1 MVKKIFGLSVGV
13 SLVLATVVPA
23 IAAGNSCA
31 NQITGSSSTNNCLRQ
46 MIKTHTPYI
55 NNTGNLINNIFSNI
69 RSGNNTS
76 NNNTQNAS
84 VTSAESNATV
94 DSASSLNTGEVTV
107 NQTDTTVDET
117 GLNDTTGANSNNT
130 VTLNTTKNAT
140 VTVYNDGLLQN
151 NVTSNVTSGDNNANN
166 NTIGGAINS
175 GASRLSVLLTNILNS
190 VVITVNQ

>member
-1 MVKKIFGLSVGV
+1 MIKKIFGLSVGV
-13 SLVLATVVPA
+13 GLVLATVVPA

-46 MIKTHTPYI
+46 MVKTHTPSI
-55 NNTGNLINNIFSNI
+55 SNTGNLINNIFSNV
-69 RSGNNTS
+69 RSGGNTS
-76 NNNTQNAS
+76 NSNTQNAS

-94 DSASSLNTGEVTV
+94 DSASSLNTGEVTL

-130 VTLNTTKNAT
+130 VTLNTTKTAT
-140 VTVYNDGLLQN
+140 LSVSNDGLLQN
-151 NVTSNVTSGDNNANN
+151 NVTSNVTSGDNTANS
-166 NTIGGAINS
+166 NTIGGSINA

-190 VVITVNQ
+190 VVITVHQ

>member
-13 SLVLATVVPA
+13 GLVLATVVPA

-46 MIKTHTPYI
+46 MIKTHTPSI

-84 VTSAESNATV
+84 VTTAESNATV

-151 NVTSNVTSGDNNANN
+151 NVTSNVTSGDNTANN

-175 GASRLSVLLTNILNS
+175 GASRLSVFLTNILNS
-190 VVITVNQ
+190 VVITVHQ